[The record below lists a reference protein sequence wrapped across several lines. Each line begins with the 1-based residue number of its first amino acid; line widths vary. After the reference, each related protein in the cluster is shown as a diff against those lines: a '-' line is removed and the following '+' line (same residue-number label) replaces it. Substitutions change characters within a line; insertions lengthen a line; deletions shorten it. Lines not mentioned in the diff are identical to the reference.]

1 MIRLNCFFQAK
12 RGKYNEA
19 LEAAILLTA
28 KTQKHEGM
36 ISYDVFE
43 SATRKDIFMFCETW
57 ESEEALAKHAAT
69 PEFKEC
75 VGIIESCGEN
85 IDEDR
90 EDDAVSGGMSFH
102 IRNDEKDTSFAPRHH
117 RAFGVRAKG

>member
-12 RGKYNEA
+12 KGKYNEA

-28 KTQKHEGM
+28 KTQQHEGV

-43 SATRKDIFMFCETW
+43 SATRKDVFMFCETW
-57 ESEEALAKHAAT
+57 ESEEALAKHSET

-75 VGIIESCGEN
+75 VCIIENCGDMK
-85 IDEDR
+85 I
-90 EDDAVSGGMSFH
+90 
-102 IRNDEKDTSFAPRHH
+102 EKMER
-117 RAFGVRAKG
+117 

>member
-1 MIRLNCFFQAK
+1 MLRLNCFFQAK
-12 RGKYNEA
+12 KGKYNEA

-43 SATRKDIFMFCETW
+43 SATRKDVFMFCETW

-69 PEFKEC
+69 PEFKEL
-75 VGIIESCGEN
+75 VGIIESCGEMK
-85 IDEDR
+85 IEQL
-90 EDDAVSGGMSFH
+90 
-102 IRNDEKDTSFAPRHH
+102 TL
-117 RAFGVRAKG
+117 

>member
-36 ISYDVFE
+36 VSYDVFE
-43 SATRKDIFMFCETW
+43 CRSR
-57 ESEEALAKHAAT
+57 
-69 PEFKEC
+69 
-75 VGIIESCGEN
+75 G
-85 IDEDR
+85 
-90 EDDAVSGGMSFH
+90 
-102 IRNDEKDTSFAPRHH
+102 TSRS
-117 RAFGVRAKG
+117 